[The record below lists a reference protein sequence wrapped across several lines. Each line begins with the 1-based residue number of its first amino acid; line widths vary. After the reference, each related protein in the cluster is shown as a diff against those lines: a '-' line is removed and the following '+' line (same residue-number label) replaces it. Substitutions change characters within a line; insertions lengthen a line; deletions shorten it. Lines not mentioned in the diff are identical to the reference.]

1 MIRGRRTGL
10 HPVQYVQP
18 AACAYLPRG
27 SGIAAIL
34 RAPGNR
40 LERTH
45 MIDPLPFVTYTF
57 VMSITPGPNNVMLT
71 ASGANFGFR
80 RTVPH
85 ILGVG
90 VGFVAQLLAVCAGL
104 SALFAR
110 WPALQSALGW
120 VGAAYL
126 LYLGWRMLR
135 VGDTEARHSARP
147 VSFPQAAMFQFL
159 NPKAWVMTV
168 TAATLFL
175 PQQLGLLARGAY
187 MAGIMEGIGLPCM
200 TVWALFGSSLRGF
213 LAAPGGRMAFNVAMA
228 LALATTAVMMVR

>member
-1 MIRGRRTGL
+1 ML
-10 HPVQYVQP
+10 L
-18 AACAYLPRG
+18 AAG
-27 SGIAAIL
+27 TH
-34 RAPGNR
+34 
-40 LERTH
+40 LERL

-90 VGFVAQLLAVCAGL
+90 VGFVVQLLAVCAGL

-126 LYLGWRMLR
+126 LYLGWRMLGR
-135 VGDTEARHSARP
+135 SDTGAREGRRP
-147 VSFPQAAMFQFL
+147 VTFLGAALFQFL

-175 PQQLGLLARGAY
+175 PQDLGLLLRGGY

-200 TVWALFGSSLRGF
+200 TVWALFGSSLRGW
-213 LAAPGGRMAFNVAMA
+213 LAAPRAALAFNVAMA